1 MSLVQ
6 VLARPAQLDAPPA
19 PPPPS
24 VPLATLRTSSLT
36 RSPTFA
42 SARLDRSNLTAATVM
57 SALKTNI
64 MINHYQQHVKIVM
77 QRLPNAL
84 LAFQPPNA
92 PPAALAMF
100 SNLEPVFA
108 PTSSPTRLHQAFP
121 PATIVSLTSIKT
133 ALAAEPLSFSI

>member
-1 MSLVQ
+1 
-6 VLARPAQLDAPPA
+6 
-19 PPPPS
+19 
-24 VPLATLRTSSLT
+24 
-36 RSPTFA
+36 
-42 SARLDRSNLTAATVM
+42 M

-77 QRLPNAL
+77 KRLPNAL
-84 LAFQPPNA
+84 LAFQPPDA
-92 PPAALAMF
+92 PHAALAMF

-121 PATIVSLTSIKT
+121 LATIVSLTSIKT